1 VSKRILI
8 VDDND
13 LLRTLLAQTLE
24 HAGYVPIGAE
34 SGEAALEFLRRDP
47 PDLCL
52 VDEVMPGM
60 SGAELI
66 RLLRESGDER
76 LRGMPTIGLSGWAHG
91 ERALLAAGAGNA
103 LRKPFQAGSLLA
115 NVRALLG

>member
-1 VSKRILI
+1 MSKRILI

-13 LLRTLLAQTLE
+13 LLRTLLSQALE
-24 HAGYVPIGAE
+24 HAGYQPIGAD
-34 SGEAALEFLRRDP
+34 SGEAALEVLRRDP

-60 SGAELI
+60 SGTELI

-76 LRGMPTIGLSGWAHG
+76 LRDLPTIGLSGWANG
-91 ERALLAAGAGNA
+91 ERELLAAGAGNA
-103 LRKPFQAGSLLA
+103 LRKPFQVGPLLE

>member
-13 LLRTLLAQTLE
+13 LLRTLLAQALE
-24 HAGYVPIGAE
+24 HAGYQPIGAE
-34 SGEAALEFLRRDP
+34 SGEAALEVLRRDP

-60 SGAELI
+60 GGAELI
-66 RLLRESGDER
+66 RILRESGDER
-76 LRGMPTIGLSGWAHG
+76 LRDLPTIGLSGWANG
-91 ERALLAAGAGNA
+91 ERELLAAGAGNA
-103 LRKPFQAGSLLA
+103 LRKPFQVGPLLE
-115 NVRALLG
+115 NVRLLLG